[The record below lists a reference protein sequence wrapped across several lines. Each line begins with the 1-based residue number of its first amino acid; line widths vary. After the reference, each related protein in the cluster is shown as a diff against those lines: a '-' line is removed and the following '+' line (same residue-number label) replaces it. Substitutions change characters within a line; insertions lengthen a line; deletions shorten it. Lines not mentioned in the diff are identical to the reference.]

1 MPRRGGRRK
10 ARGMA
15 PRPAWG
21 ENVGVTDIELEG
33 ALSRPA
39 APEVRAMA
47 SVPGDLLVLGVS
59 GKMGP
64 SLARLALRA
73 SQAAGTAR
81 RVIGVARFSSGQT
94 RQALERDGLETIAC
108 DLLDRAAV
116 AALPDCPNVIYMVG
130 QKFGT
135 SGDQPLTWAT
145 NVHAAGIAAER
156 FRASRIV
163 AFSTGNVYPLS
174 PVGSGGPRETDPTG
188 PVGEYAQSALGRE
201 RILEHWSRRAGTPM
215 TILRLNYAIEP
226 RYGVLRD
233 IADKVRAGE
242 PVDLGMGWVNVIW
255 QRDANAVALRA
266 LEHCASPPL
275 VVNVTGT
282 KAVSVRDIAERF
294 AEAFGV
300 RARYTETGG
309 ETALLSNAERMR
321 ELFGEPPVTL
331 EEMIASVAEWV
342 RAGGAS
348 LGKPTHFEE
357 REGRF

>member
-1 MPRRGGRRK
+1 MIET
-10 ARGMA
+10 A
-15 PRPAWG
+15 
-21 ENVGVTDIELEG
+21 EELEE
-33 ALSRPA
+33 ALSRPSSA
-39 APEVRAMA
+39 DVAAMA
-47 SVPGDLLVLGVS
+47 ALEGDLLLLGVG

-64 SLARLALRA
+64 SLARLARRA
-73 SQAAGTAR
+73 CFAAGVEKR
-81 RVIGVARFSSGQT
+81 IIGVARFTAPGLAESLQRSGI
-94 RQALERDGLETIAC
+94 ETISG
-108 DLLDRAAV
+108 DLLSPGFLG
-116 AALPDCPNVIYMVG
+116 ALPETPNVIFMAG
-130 QKFGT
+130 RKFRSAGRE
-135 SGDQPLTWAT
+135 SLTWAMNT
-145 NVHAAGIAAER
+145 YLPARVAER
-156 FRASRIV
+156 FPRSRMV
-163 AFSTGNVYPLS
+163 AFSSGNVYPLTS
-174 PVGSGGPRETDPTG
+174 PASGGPSESYLTG
-188 PVGEYAQSALGRE
+188 PLGEYAQSCLGRE
-201 RILEHWSRRAGTPM
+201 RMFQYFSEKQGTRCAL
-215 TILRLNYAIEP
+215 LRLNYAIEL

-233 IADKVRAGE
+233 VAEKVWRRE
-242 PVDLGMGWVNVIW
+242 PLDLTMGWVNVIW